1 MMNDNEFKMV
11 ITHPSKNNS
20 FGKNIAVP
28 FISGVLGCSLVLGTC
43 FGVPSIKQ
51 KLFSGTGSSVSTSSG
66 ASASTSENSGTIN
79 TDLVSLSKY
88 SDTAVYA
95 ANKILPSIVGIS
107 ITYNVTSSSPLY
119 SMFGQGRG
127 SSTTSEATASGSG
140 IIISDDGYIVTNN
153 HVVDSS
159 SESTY
164 YDISEATSIKVS
176 LYGDDT
182 QYDAQIIGKD
192 SQTDLAVLKIDKTG
206 LTAAEFG
213 DSSSVQIGE
222 FVLAIGNPYNLDYSV
237 TAGIISAL
245 DRKMTIENTTY
256 KVIQAD
262 CAINSGNSGGA
273 LVNSKGQVIGITTLK
288 LSGTGIEGVSF
299 AIPINDTISIYQ
311 TLIEKGK
318 ISRPFV
324 GISGL
329 DIDEA
334 TAIRNGLT
342 KGIYVDSVVSGSA
355 AEEAGIKSG
364 DVIVSF
370 DGKSISTMD
379 ELNEIKNTK
388 NIGDKVEIEFYRKNE
403 LKTVTIT
410 LGEI

>member
-1 MMNDNEFKMV
+1 MEDNGFVKKFEY
-11 ITHPSKNNS
+11 SKSSNRKKVYTTILIS
-20 FGKNIAVP
+20 
-28 FISGVLGCSLVLGTC
+28 FISAIIGGSCALGIY
-43 FGVPSIKQ
+43 FG
-51 KLFSGTGSSVSTSSG
+51 FNRASGDKVVD
-66 ASASTSENSGTIN
+66 ASTSNSKIN
-79 TDLVSLSKY
+79 YDISDLNLSQVSLSNY
-88 SDTAVYA
+88 SDTAIYA
-95 ANKILPSIVGIS
+95 AQKALPSMVS
-107 ITYNVTSSSPLY
+107 ITVEYDVNYMGMKKSAA
-119 SMFGQGRG
+119 G
-127 SSTTSEATASGSG
+127 AGSG
-140 IIISDDGYIVTNN
+140 VVISDDGYILTNN
-153 HVVDSS
+153 HVISSSDSS
-159 SESTY
+159 SFYQVS
-164 YDISEATSIKVS
+164 DAKSVKVKI
-176 LYGDDT
+176 YGDET
-182 QYDAQIIGKD
+182 EYTAEIIGTD

-334 TAIRNGLT
+334 AAIRNGLT

>member
-1 MMNDNEFKMV
+1 MEDNGFVKKFEY
-11 ITHPSKNNS
+11 SKSSNRKKVYTTILIS
-20 FGKNIAVP
+20 
-28 FISGVLGCSLVLGTC
+28 FISAIIGGSCALGIY
-43 FGVPSIKQ
+43 FG
-51 KLFSGTGSSVSTSSG
+51 FNRASGDKVVDTSTS
-66 ASASTSENSGTIN
+66 NSKVNYDIS
-79 TDLVSLSKY
+79 DLNLSQVSLSNY
-88 SDTAVYA
+88 SDTAIYA
-95 ANKILPSIVGIS
+95 AQKALPSMVS
-107 ITYNVTSSSPLY
+107 ITVEYDVNYMGMKKSAA
-119 SMFGQGRG
+119 G
-127 SSTTSEATASGSG
+127 AGSG
-140 IIISDDGYIVTNN
+140 VVISDDGYILTNN
-153 HVVDSS
+153 HVISSSDSS
-159 SESTY
+159 SFYQVS
-164 YDISEATSIKVS
+164 DAKSVKVKI
-176 LYGDDT
+176 YGDET
-182 QYDAQIIGKD
+182 EYTAEIIGTD

-213 DSSSVQIGE
+213 NSSSVQIGE

-245 DRKMTIENTTY
+245 DRKMTVENTTY

-355 AEEAGIKSG
+355 AEEAGIEPG
-364 DVIVSF
+364 DIIVAF
-370 DGKSISTMD
+370 DGKNISTMD

-388 NIGDKVEIEFYRKNE
+388 NIGDKIEIRFYRKNKE
-403 LKTVTIT
+403 KTVTIT
-410 LGEI
+410 LGEN

>member
-1 MMNDNEFKMV
+1 MEDNNFVQKFDV
-11 ITHPSKNNS
+11 NQKSNSKQIFSAILISFISAIIGGACALGIYLGIANNPKEETVDTSTSNINNNS
-20 FGKNIAVP
+20 YA
-28 FISGVLGCSLVLGTC
+28 
-43 FGVPSIKQ
+43 
-51 KLFSGTGSSVSTSSG
+51 SSPNLSQ
-66 ASASTSENSGTIN
+66 
-79 TDLVSLSKY
+79 VSLSNY
-88 SDTAVYA
+88 SDTAIYA
-95 ANKILPSIVGIS
+95 AQKVLPSMVS
-107 ITYNVTSSSPLY
+107 IKVEYDVNY
-119 SMFGQGRG
+119 FGM
-127 SSTTSEATASGSG
+127 TKATAGSGSG
-140 IIISDDGYIVTNN
+140 VIISEDGYILTNN
-153 HVVDSS
+153 HVISSADSS
-159 SESTY
+159 SFYQVS
-164 YDISEATSIKVS
+164 DAKSITVKI
-176 LYGDDT
+176 YGDET
-182 QYDAQIIGKD
+182 EYPAEIVGTD

-206 LTAAEFG
+206 LQAAELG

-222 FVLAIGNPYNLDYSV
+222 FVLAIGNPYNLDFSV

-245 DRKMTIENTTY
+245 NREMTVDSTTY

-299 AIPINDTISIYQ
+299 AIPINDTISIYK

-324 GISGL
+324 GVSGL

-342 KGIYVDSVVSGSA
+342 KGIYVDSVVSGSS
-355 AEEAGIKSG
+355 AEKAGIKSG

-370 DGKSISTMD
+370 DGKDISTMD

-388 NIGDKVEIEFYRKNE
+388 NIGDNVEIKFYRKSE

-410 LGEI
+410 LGEK

>member
-1 MMNDNEFKMV
+1 MEDNGFVKKFEY
-11 ITHPSKNNS
+11 SKSSNRKQVYTTILIS
-20 FGKNIAVP
+20 
-28 FISGVLGCSLVLGTC
+28 FISAIIGGSCALGIY
-43 FGVPSIKQ
+43 FG
-51 KLFSGTGSSVSTSSG
+51 FNRASGDKVVDTSTS
-66 ASASTSENSGTIN
+66 NSKVNYAIS
-79 TDLVSLSKY
+79 DLNLSQVSLSNY
-88 SDTAVYA
+88 SDTAIYA
-95 ANKILPSIVGIS
+95 AQKALPSMVS
-107 ITYNVTSSSPLY
+107 ITVEYDVNYMGMKKSAA
-119 SMFGQGRG
+119 G
-127 SSTTSEATASGSG
+127 AGSG
-140 IIISDDGYIVTNN
+140 VVISDDGYILTNN
-153 HVVDSS
+153 HVISSSDSS
-159 SESTY
+159 SFYQVS
-164 YDISEATSIKVS
+164 DAKSVKVKI
-176 LYGDDT
+176 YGDET
-182 QYDAQIIGKD
+182 EYTAEIIGTD

-213 DSSSVQIGE
+213 NSSSVQIGE

-245 DRKMTIENTTY
+245 DRKMTVENTTY

-355 AEEAGIKSG
+355 AEEAGIEPG
-364 DVIVSF
+364 DIIVAF
-370 DGKSISTMD
+370 DGKNISTMD

-388 NIGDKVEIEFYRKNE
+388 NIGDKIEIRFYRKNKE
-403 LKTVTIT
+403 KTVTIT
-410 LGEI
+410 LGEN